1 MNCLAPTE
9 DTAYF
14 MSARLPL
21 PDDRVYA
28 VVGALGTQTGNAT
41 YVGLGLNVSTTQLG
55 FDNIEDYNLA
65 GTANR
70 YTAVPNH
77 ERFFLQYFARDCT
90 DLEDLTAGS
99 NCYSIGDQLPNCYDP
114 TDPTCA
120 MLVLSVR
127 NYLFPSSQRGPAPE
141 FTLNPLVITLQR
153 P

>member
-1 MNCLAPTE
+1 
-9 DTAYF
+9 
-14 MSARLPL
+14 MSSRLPL

-28 VVGALGTQTGNAT
+28 VIGALGTQTGNAT

-70 YTAVPNH
+70 YTTVPNH
-77 ERFFLQYFARDCT
+77 ERFFLQYFPHDCT

-114 TDPTCA
+114 TDPTSRCSSFLCA
-120 MLVLSVR
+120 TTFSQVR
-127 NYLFPSSQRGPAPE
+127 RGDRRRSSR
-141 FTLNPLVITLQR
+141 
-153 P
+153 